1 MILGHDLGP
10 ENGKKNGDKCH
21 AFFFFFFCHENL
33 YNKPLVFNQSQ
44 RAYYLSYFIKS
55 NKSVAKSNKTVPFE
69 IYLGRASFTEVLTE
83 TVRLN
88 FK

>member
-1 MILGHDLGP
+1 MSRI
-10 ENGKKNGDKCH
+10 
-21 AFFFFFFCHENL
+21 FFFFFFCHENL

-55 NKSVAKSNKTVPFE
+55 NKSLAKSNKTVPFE